1 MAYCGGSRCERWKLF
16 PPASLVSVA
25 GTSCSH
31 PPAIKNLSF
40 LRPLPTPPLYP
51 VPVQAVCLPGSTFF
65 QCFIADGVVFQNPT
79 LRRPLW
85 LRPIYTDSLVE
96 GLAKQWP
103 GAGLPQ
109 KHLGDCATAGV
120 QRLWQITTYSSCQV
134 SLYSGVF
141 IPIKANMAALQGSL
155 GPLPMGRLYGLYQ
168 MHSK

>member
-1 MAYCGGSRCERWKLF
+1 MHVCEHERGGNGSTQF
-16 PPASLVSVA
+16 PSLWHRNSLPSPTCDQA
-25 GTSCSH
+25 PLLC
-31 PPAIKNLSF
+31 
-40 LRPLPTPPLYP
+40 LRPLSTPRLYP